1 MFENISRRAFTA
13 AFTDGIVRGL
23 KLLKGSGYSHR
34 IGFMTWYDV
43 MQVNSYLFCEIID
56 VTVEKQLGG

>member
-43 MQVNSYLFCEIID
+43 M
-56 VTVEKQLGG
+56 